1 MTINY
6 DDEFGENSLLLFVFY
21 SHPHLSL
28 HEFSF
33 AGGWGVT
40 DGLSTEK
47 KWIRMERRVKRQR
60 TAAVEMNMQL
70 LFFTAST
77 ILVVMV

>member
-6 DDEFGENSLLLFVFY
+6 DDENGENSLFLFY

-33 AGGWGVT
+33 AGGGVT

-60 TAAVEMNMQL
+60 IAAVEMNMQKQNL
-70 LFFTAST
+70 SALHDK
-77 ILVVMV
+77 